1 MSRLFPSG
9 VANYLAAGIALCVAV
24 PAQATS
30 CDDRRIAAMSLEEA
44 AQSLWDGADV
54 VGFGVVSIVDT
65 PEREQQFIEMLV
77 SFKGPTGKRLD
88 YAPLRIG
95 RIGAVGPG
103 LYRLDPGP
111 DGIMFL
117 TLTKTERGYVVPACS
132 QLVLAK
138 NPAAI
143 IHLLQA
149 IARRGG

>member
-1 MSRLFPSG
+1 MLRLSPSG
-9 VANYLAAGIALCVAV
+9 VAKYLSAGIALCVAV

-30 CDDRRIAAMSLEEA
+30 CDDHRIAAMSLEEA
-44 AQSLWDGADV
+44 AQSLWNGADV
-54 VGFGVVSIVDT
+54 VGFGAVSTVDT

-77 SFKGPTGKRLD
+77 SFKGRTGKRLA

-117 TLTKTERGYVVPACS
+117 TLTQTERGYVVPACS